1 MAKRLMEGLL
11 VERTYIEYGKKIEA
25 KQIGL
30 AIDRYDAEHLVQQD
44 SEYYGECPFEWN
56 RKMIENGNGIAYSKI
71 GEDKVYTY
79 TITKCTV
86 IAEGA

>member
-11 VERTYIEYGKKIEA
+11 VERTYIEYGKKIEV

-44 SEYYGECPFEWN
+44 SEYYGECPFEWS
-56 RKMIENGNGIAYSKI
+56 RGKIENGIAYSKI
-71 GEDKVYTY
+71 GEDKVYAY